1 MNYISWL
8 VAAFALTFLL
18 LARYFVAPENRGRL
32 MTAGAILF
40 ILLQDPPHPLLRI
53 LFLLTTFAMLL
64 IGWAAGNFLG
74 RQTDKNGKFPFAFVV
89 TLLLSPLVI
98 FKLVQAIVPTHFLN
112 IVFATRG
119 NIDIGSL
126 APLGISYFTFRTLA
140 YLIEIRRGTLQ
151 PVSFGPYLNYVA
163 FWPTFMAGPIER
175 PQAFL
180 SQLGHEKPIDAEDLR
195 VGVFRILEGLFKKLV
210 LGSMFYHFTKP
221 FLLLQGASVHRLD
234 EWQAWQLWC
243 CLIAYY
249 LYLYCDFAGYSDIA
263 IGVSR
268 LFGYKIMENFR
279 WPLLATNVADYW
291 RRWHISLTGWIRDYV
306 YYPLG
311 GNRRGMRRA
320 SWNSI
325 IAMVLVGVW
334 HGLSVHYALFGVYH
348 GVLLNLY
355 RHYRKRWR
363 KGPPS
368 TSKAAKFAAW
378 LGTFILI
385 DLGFVLFLFK
395 PRLALEI
402 YLRLF
407 MLH

>member
-1 MNYISWL
+1 MNFLSWT
-8 VAAFALTFLL
+8 VAAFVFVFFL
-18 LARYFVAPENRGRL
+18 LARYFVTPEHRGRL

-53 LFLLTTFAMLL
+53 AFLAVTFAMLA

-74 RQTDKNGKFPFAFVV
+74 RQTDKTNKFPFAFIVA
-89 TLLLSPLVI
+89 LLLAPLLI
-98 FKLVQAIVPTHFLN
+98 FKLIQAVVPTQLLN

-126 APLGISYFTFRTLA
+126 APLGISYFTFRSLA

-151 PVSFGPYLNYVA
+151 PAAFGSYLNYVA

-175 PQAFL
+175 PQAFF
-180 SQLGHEKPIDAEDLR
+180 SQLGQEKPLDAADLR
-195 VGVFRILEGLFKKLV
+195 EGVFRILEGLFKKLV
-210 LGSMFYHFTKP
+210 LGGILYHFTKP
-221 FLLLQGASVHRLD
+221 FLLLQGASIHRLN

-291 RRWHISLTGWIRDYV
+291 RRWHISLTGWIQDYV
-306 YYPLG
+306 YIPLG

-325 IAMVLVGVW
+325 VAMVLVGIW
-334 HGLSVHYALFGVYH
+334 HGLSMHYVLFGIYH
-348 GVLLNLY
+348 GMLLNLY
-355 RHYRKRWR
+355 RNYRKHWR

-368 TSKAAKFAAW
+368 TNKAARFAAW
-378 LGTFILI
+378 LGTFIVI